1 MTRTERKQS
10 SDVIIAGVGGQ
21 GTVLASKLLAH
32 AAMLEGRQVRTA
44 ETIGMA
50 QRGGSVLGHVRM
62 SFLGNDASANAERGR
77 NLRHTPTPALSPLV
91 PPGGAELLIGF
102 EPAETVR
109 ALEFVRTGGAV
120 VTAKRVI
127 APVCAA
133 LEGQTYDGRAEI
145 DYLISC
151 KANGRISQLILID
164 GDAACAR
171 LGSSKALNVVL
182 LGAALALG
190 IINISEQALEEALGA
205 LVKPNFIEL
214 NKQALQEGRTWV

>member
-1 MTRTERKQS
+1 
-10 SDVIIAGVGGQ
+10 VIIAGVGGQ

-32 AAMLEGRQVRTA
+32 AAMLDGRQVRTA

-62 SFLGNDASANAERGR
+62 SFLGGDASAGAERGR
-77 NLRHTPTPALSPLV
+77 NLRRTSTPIPALSPLV
-91 PPGGAELLIGF
+91 PPGGADLLIGF
-102 EPAETVR
+102 EPAEAVR
-109 ALEFVRTGGAV
+109 ALEFVRPGGAV
-120 VTAKRVI
+120 VSAKRVI
-127 APVCAA
+127 APVSAA
-133 LEGQTYDGRAEI
+133 LEGRTYDGRAEL
-145 DYLISC
+145 DYLIGC
-151 KANGRISQLILID
+151 KANGRISQLVLVD
-164 GDAACAR
+164 GDVACAK

-190 IINISEQALEEALGA
+190 IVNISDQSLEEALSA